1 MRIMN
6 MKLIAKLEEF
16 YGRYKPASGC
26 IPTKALKRMEV
37 NDDYIV
43 SEEFFTKMEKDCSTV
58 AADAAHRWRLWC
70 SFVRAVVAL
79 NPNYELFVKSLP
91 DSSDYRVIYGTMYI
105 GSKYVPNTFGAVR
118 LRQKVG
124 RNGKSSVSYE
134 VYSPFIR
141 NNRYNGGNLFFHNAS
156 IYSTKI
162 LGLINTRVRPP
173 LAEERHLFEIE
184 AVQDAQERG
193 LAQRTY
199 LSRDYASQV
208 GNWDNREK
216 VLVELVSLKEH
227 LNHNAAG
234 GDTGKMDTYVFMD
247 KDLSIMLDTYMR
259 ELAELGD
266 AVDKNLERSKCL
278 QRVHIIKGEKSGKS
292 FFSRTVI
299 RNSTG
304 TYRQRSH
311 DVYGDTIDA
320 AYAPIETM
328 PEEVGEKIA
337 MLNMLDKPMD
347 GYGDY
352 VWVLNTGTMVTKN
365 ELYYLPVDVDT
376 LYIDT

>member
-1 MRIMN
+1 

-26 IPTKALKRMEV
+26 IPTKSLKRMEV

-43 SEEFFTKMEKDCSTV
+43 SEEFFTEMEAASATV
-58 AADAAHRWRLWC
+58 AADAAVRWMLWC
-70 SFVRAVVAL
+70 RFVRAVVAL
-79 NPNYELFVKSLP
+79 NPNYELFVKFLP
-91 DSSDYRVIYGTMYI
+91 TSDDFRVIHGMIYI

-141 NNRYNGGNLFFHNAS
+141 NNRYNGGSLFFHNAS
-156 IYSTKI
+156 INSTKV

-173 LAEERHLFEIE
+173 LAEERHLFEID
-184 AVQDAQERG
+184 AVKDAQERS

-199 LSRDYASQV
+199 ISRDYANQV
-208 GNWDNREK
+208 GNWENREK
-216 VLVELVSLKEH
+216 VLAELVSLKEH

-247 KDLSIMLDTYMR
+247 KDLSIILDTYML

-266 AVDKNLERSKCL
+266 AVDKNLESSKCL

-299 RNSTG
+299 INSTNH
-304 TYRQRSH
+304 RQRRQ
-311 DVYGDTIDA
+311 DVYGDTLDA

>member
-16 YGRYKPASGC
+16 HGRYKSAAGC
-26 IPTKALKRMEV
+26 ISTSALKRMEV

-43 SEEFFTKMEKDCSTV
+43 SEEFFTRVEKELENESGGDSNK
-58 AADAAHRWRLWC
+58 HLWILWC
-70 SFVRAVVAL
+70 RFVRAVVAL
-79 NPNYELFVKSLP
+79 NPNYELFVKFLP
-91 DSSDYRVIYGTMYI
+91 TSDDFRVIHGMIYI

-118 LRQKVG
+118 FPRGVG

-141 NNRYNGGNLFFHNAS
+141 NNRYNGGSRFFHNSS
-156 IYSTKI
+156 IYIDKVLKI
-162 LGLINTRVRPP
+162 INTRVRPP
-173 LAEERHLFEIE
+173 LAEERHLFEVK
-184 AVQDAQERG
+184 AVLAAQQSSLAERAY
-193 LAQRTY
+193 LAREHG
-199 LSRDYASQV
+199 SQV

-216 VLVELVSLKEH
+216 VLAELVSLKEH

-247 KDLSIMLDTYMR
+247 KDLSVMLDTYMV
-259 ELAELGD
+259 ELAELGE
-266 AVDKNLERSKCL
+266 AVDKNLENGKCL
-278 QRVHIIKGEKSGKS
+278 QRVHIITGEKSGKS

-299 RNSTG
+299 LRHDTRRG
-304 TYRQRSH
+304 H

-320 AYAPIETM
+320 AYVPIETM

-337 MLNMLDKPMD
+337 MLNMLDKLEQ
-347 GYGDY
+347 YGDY
-352 VWVLNTGTMVTKN
+352 SWVLNTGTIVIKN

>member
-1 MRIMN
+1 MTITLCQRN
-6 MKLIAKLEEF
+6 FSRRWKKIALLSL
-16 YGRYKPASGC
+16 PMQ
-26 IPTKALKRMEV
+26 PT
-37 NDDYIV
+37 DGD
-43 SEEFFTKMEKDCSTV
+43 FG
-58 AADAAHRWRLWC
+58 
-70 SFVRAVVAL
+70 VAL
-79 NPNYELFVKSLP
+79 
-91 DSSDYRVIYGTMYI
+91 
-105 GSKYVPNTFGAVR
+105 YVPLSHLTLTMNY
-118 LRQKVG
+118 L
-124 RNGKSSVSYE
+124 SYE

-156 IYSTKI
+156 VYSNKI

-173 LAEERHLFEIE
+173 LAEERHLFEID
-184 AVQDAQERG
+184 AVKDAQERG
-193 LAQRTY
+193 LAQRTF
-199 LSRDYASQV
+199 LSRDYANQV
-208 GNWDNREK
+208 GNCENREK
-216 VLVELVSLKEH
+216 VLIELVSLKEH

-247 KDLSIMLDTYMR
+247 KDLSIMLDTYML

-266 AVDKNLERSKCL
+266 AVDKNLESSKCL

-299 RNSTG
+299 RSHSDYKG
-304 TYRQRSH
+304 YSH

-328 PEEVGEKIA
+328 PEEVGEKVA
-337 MLNMLDKPMD
+337 MLNMLDKPID
-347 GYGDY
+347 DYGDY